1 MRNIRKD
8 LEFRRERFPELLKA
22 WGKQRRKAGKNMR
35 VISQDGTID
44 LPYEQVII
52 QCFKKNIYFLNKNLI
67 GVEQLICDRVVAKYS
82 TEEKAKKAMEMLRI
96 AYTGSIAMFQ
106 NVEPTEE
113 VNEVFK
119 KCNTQVIYASL
130 DNQPSEIKFEN
141 HQNFYFQFP
150 TEEELE

>member
-1 MRNIRKD
+1 
-8 LEFRRERFPELLKA
+8 
-22 WGKQRRKAGKNMR
+22 MR

-44 LPYEQVII
+44 VPYEISSLSMAVG
-52 QCFKKNIYFLNKNLI
+52 KYGDVEHAAIYCHNS
-67 GVEQLICDRVVAKYS
+67 S
-82 TEEKAKKAMEMLRI
+82 TAMGTKMAEYGSKEKAKKAMEMLRI

-119 KCNTQVIYASL
+119 KCNTQVIHASL

-150 TEEELE
+150 AEEELE